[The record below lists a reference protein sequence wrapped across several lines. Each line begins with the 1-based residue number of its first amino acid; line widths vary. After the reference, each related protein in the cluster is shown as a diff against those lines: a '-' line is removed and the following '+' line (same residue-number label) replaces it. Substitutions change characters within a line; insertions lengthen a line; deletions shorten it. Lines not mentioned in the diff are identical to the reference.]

1 MSLLTSIAS
10 GALQVLKTVA
20 PTIAD
25 TLAGPF
31 APLIDP
37 IMQKLFGTTDPK
49 QVSAALLS
57 ATPAQLLAL
66 KQADN
71 THAEQLVQLGIDRD
85 KLAFDDTANARAMQ
99 IVTKDPTAGRLAWLL
114 IVGFLVVTIG
124 MIVGLFGWPD
134 RAKLLLS
141 GEAGLF
147 FGTIFGYLSSEAKQ
161 ATAFYFGGSESGQ
174 TKDATIASIAKQP

>member
-1 MSLLTSIAS
+1 MSLLSTIAS
-10 GALQVLKTVA
+10 GALQVLRTVA

-31 APLIDP
+31 APLVDP
-37 IMQKLFGTTDPK
+37 IMRKIFGTSDAKT
-49 QVSAALLS
+49 VETSLLN
-57 ATPAQLLAL
+57 ATPDQLVAL

-71 THAEQLVQLGIDRD
+71 AHAEQLAQLGIDKA
-85 KLAFDDTANARAMQ
+85 KLAFDDVANARQMQ

-114 IVGFLVVTIG
+114 IVGFLLVTIG
-124 MIVGLFGWPD
+124 MIIGLFGWPD
-134 RAKLLLS
+134 RAKLLLN

>member
-1 MSLLTSIAS
+1 MSLLSSIAA

-31 APLIDP
+31 APLVDP
-37 IMQKLFGTTDPK
+37 IMRKIFGTSDPK
-49 QVSAALLS
+49 TVETGLLN
-57 ATPAQLLAL
+57 ATPDQLLAL

-71 THAEQLVQLGIDRD
+71 AHAEQLAQLGIDRD
-85 KLAFDDTANARAMQ
+85 KLAFDDIANARAMQ
-99 IVTKDPTAGRLAWLL
+99 IAVKDPTAGRLAWLVIGGFL
-114 IVGFLVVTIG
+114 IVTVG

-161 ATAFYFGGSESGQ
+161 ASAFYFGASESGQ
-174 TKDATIASIAKQP
+174 TKDATIASIAKQ